1 MWATNESQDQ
11 SLLRESRA
19 DLKQGGIDRES
30 HWVSQRPTA
39 AAVLGRSD
47 QVPKGRALQVRGG
60 STSRE

>member
-1 MWATNESQDQ
+1 MWATNGGQDQ

-19 DLKQGGIDRES
+19 DLQQGGIDRES
-30 HWVSQRPTA
+30 QLVSQRPTV

-47 QVPKGRALQVRGG
+47 QIPKGQALQVRGG